1 MPACTSQEAIKD
13 SHFYHEST
21 EKSFFFKFVPVWRDD
36 LTGGTGIYWTKKG
49 PAFELAKGGIGQ

>member
-1 MPACTSQEAIKD
+1 VDLAVNDKRLPFLSRIDGKIV
-13 SHFYHEST
+13 
-21 EKSFFFKFVPVWRDD
+21 FFKFVPVWRDD